1 MSPPRVAKRPLEGL
15 VVGGVAVRRGTS
27 VRVDLPV
34 SGLPVGPEV
43 TLPCMVVRGGK
54 DGPRIWLSAA
64 IHGDELNGIEII
76 SRVLDQLSARTLN
89 GTILAVPTVNVFGLL
104 HEDRYLP
111 DRRDLNRSFPGGS
124 GGSLARRLAGTLISQ
139 VVEGCSFGIDLHT
152 GSDDRENLPQ
162 IRCDLDDAETRR
174 LGEAF
179 GAPVLVHGRTRDGSL
194 RAAAA
199 DRGVRVLVYEG
210 GQALRFDE
218 GAIRQGVAG
227 VLGVLRELGM
237 WHGEAPGRTKSLL
250 CRRSS
255 WERASRA
262 GFARMTVGLGERVEA
277 GQQLGYVGGPFGG
290 RRRALKAKHGG
301 VVIGIARNPVVYQGD
316 AVVHI
321 GRIEGEPEAAEPL
334 VAEVEAPGR

>member
-1 MSPPRVAKRPLEGL
+1 M
-15 VVGGVAVRRGTS
+15 GGVKVRRGSS

-43 TLPCMVVRGGK
+43 TLPCMVLRGST

-76 SRVLDQLSARTLN
+76 SRLLDVLRPRRLT
-89 GTILAVPTVNVFGLL
+89 GTVLAVPTVNVFGLL

-111 DRRDLNRSFPGGS
+111 DRRDLNRSFPGGG
-124 GGSLARRLAGTLISQ
+124 GGSLARRLAGTLLSE
-139 VVEGCSFGIDLHT
+139 VVDGCSFGIDLHT

-162 IRCDLDDAETRR
+162 IRCDLDDPETRE

-179 GAPVLVHGRTRDGSL
+179 GAPVLIHGRSRDGSL
-194 RAAAA
+194 RAAAR

-218 GAIRQGVAG
+218 DAIAAG
-227 VLGVLRELGM
+227 VRGVLNVLRELRM
-237 WHGEAPGRTKSLL
+237 WAGESEARAPSLL

-255 WERASRA
+255 WERAPRA
-262 GFARMTVGLGERVEA
+262 GFARLSVDLGDRVEP
-277 GQQLGYVGGPFGG
+277 GQRLGYVAGPFGG
-290 RRRALKAKHGG
+290 RSRALKSRHAG
-301 VVIGIARNPVVYQGD
+301 VVIGLARNPVVYQGD
-316 AVVHI
+316 AVVHV
-321 GRIEGEPEAAEPL
+321 GRIEPEPGGLES
-334 VAEVEAPGR
+334 